1 MAQRVG
7 PVSWV
12 QTDRFQRS
20 LRAMNA
26 GKYNVMFVR
35 VNAIALGRR
44 ARTRDAIGAVRHV
57 FLDADHDGLALL
69 SRVEARRDLP
79 IPSYVNLGESDRGR
93 VLRALEAHERPLPRV
108 TITQGLREP
117 GGGGPANL
125 LPLGSRVWPLLT
137 SQRLAVPANDL
148 TIAIRERLRAH
159 GCATQEQAMLFS

>member
-12 QTDRFQRS
+12 QTDRFQRW

-26 GKYNVMFVR
+26 GKYNVFVS

-57 FLDADHDGLALL
+57 FLDADHDGLAVL

-117 GGGGPANL
+117 GGGGPGTSSLFQLAN
-125 LPLGSRVWPLLT
+125 SE
-137 SQRLAVPANDL
+137 RLAHSDL
-148 TIAIRERLRAH
+148 RDATTWPSTI
-159 GCATQEQAMLFS
+159 CSPP